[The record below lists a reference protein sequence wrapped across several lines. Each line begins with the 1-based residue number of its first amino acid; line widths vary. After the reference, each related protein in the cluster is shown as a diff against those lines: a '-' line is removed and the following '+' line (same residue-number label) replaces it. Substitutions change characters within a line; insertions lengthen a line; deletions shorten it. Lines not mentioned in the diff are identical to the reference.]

1 MAYRNVLS
9 APKDVELEAP
19 LGLNSSAPSNI
30 APDVLSSRLDAA
42 INAFIAALPP
52 GHEEEVRRLRH
63 EARQVRLAL
72 EGQATRVA
80 SLTLVVEAQRLA
92 LAVHGASS

>member
-9 APKDVELEAP
+9 APKDVELEAALEP
-19 LGLNSSAPSNI
+19 DSPAPSDI
-30 APDVLSSRLDAA
+30 PPDVLSARLGEA

-63 EARQVRLAL
+63 EARMVRWAL

-80 SLTLVVEAQRLA
+80 GLTLVVEAQRLA

>member
-9 APKDVELEAP
+9 APKDVELEAALEP
-19 LGLNSSAPSNI
+19 APSDI
-30 APDVLSSRLDAA
+30 PPDVLSARLGEA

-63 EARQVRLAL
+63 EARMVRWAL

-92 LAVHGASS
+92 LAVHGTSS